1 MARFSEVLAQNPAPA
16 ALGDIALRYEPSMLI
31 GETPKLERSL
41 RPTIAWLLGISLLL
55 AAFAQLVL
63 LTDSLGVA
71 VCLVLGALAIAAATR
86 LERFEKRQRR
96 FVANFTT
103 TTLRLDF
110 ASAIVGYPQTLNVD
124 FDDVQAVE
132 VLPQADGALCLVV
145 DFQYRGRLL
154 REVLTAYV
162 PEDKRDEL
170 ERLHRLLD
178 GAFGLGDVPADSP
191 ALVAVNEESS
201 FEP

>member
-71 VCLVLGALAIAAATR
+71 VLGALAIAAATR

-145 DFQYRGRLL
+145 DFRYRGRLL

-170 ERLHRLLD
+170 ERLHRLLE